1 MKTKHSF
8 YNMYRTAG
16 DERERERELAVV
28 WPNNMCLPA
37 CLPACC
43 GFRMAKAEM
52 EVFGF
57 SSSEGNRQLVNHYW
71 NELIPQS

>member
-16 DERERERELAVV
+16 DERERESELAVV

-37 CLPACC
+37 CLLWLPNGESRNG
-43 GFRMAKAEM
+43 GFW
-52 EVFGF
+52 VQF
-57 SSSEGNRQLVNHYW
+57 
-71 NELIPQS
+71 

>member
-16 DERERERELAVV
+16 DERERESELAVV

-37 CLPACC
+37 CC
-43 GFRMAKAEM
+43 GFRMARAEM